1 MGRFVI
7 VAFKPKPGEEAAL
20 AAAIEKHYRVLRAE
34 NLVTD
39 KAPYLMR
46 AENGVVLEVFEW
58 LSADAIAQ
66 AHTNPA
72 VQALWREFEGAC
84 DYVPLSSLGEA
95 QQLFAEFDAIQ
106 S

>member
-7 VAFKPKPGEEAAL
+7 VAFKPKPGKEVSL
-20 AAAIEKHYRVLRAE
+20 AAAIEKHYRVLQAE
-34 NLVTD
+34 NLVTN

-46 AENGVVLEVFEW
+46 ADNGVVLEVFEW
-58 LSADAIAQ
+58 LSADAIAR
-66 AHTNPA
+66 AHANPA
-72 VQALWREFEGAC
+72 VQALWAEFEGAC

-95 QQLFAEFDAIQ
+95 QQMFAEFEAIQ